1 MRHMMK
7 WFIYLGLLS
16 LFGMLSFHAHADTS
30 SCRTTRDQWVVQVPY
45 AIGFAPG
52 TADWTPVSAPI
63 QSTGAD
69 FYSCDGGGD
78 AWRSIG
84 FVEMDNAVGTVVG
97 EDGAPRHVY
106 KTQIDGIGYALG
118 FREQQ
123 YCGADAVRYIDGTSP
138 VSGNESRRICDTS
151 QNPAFASASTY
162 KLQFYVVFYKIP
174 TTGAMPDDNANSQ
187 EQQVGSLVL
196 QAGDSEASAA
206 NVVTPV
212 QIHLAS
218 FTVRRTSCTVGTR
231 SILVPMGT
239 VSQNE
244 FHGIGSRV
252 GGRHFSIPVTCENN
266 TAVKIGFFGDTA
278 PANTQALALTKQQ
291 DGASGVGI
299 ELVYGDNT
307 GSVQGQT
314 VQWNTPQVPVMG
326 QVGDNQTQIFWFD
339 AHYIQTEDKI
349 TAGKADAMATFN
361 MIYN

>member
-1 MRHMMK
+1 MRHLLK

-16 LFGMLSFHAHADTS
+16 LFGMMSFHAHAQTS
-30 SCRTTRDQWVVQVPY
+30 TCRTTRDQWVVQVPY

-52 TADWTPVSAPI
+52 TADWTPISAPI
-63 QSTGAD
+63 QSTGEN
-69 FYSCDGGGD
+69 FYSCEGGNDG
-78 AWRSIG
+78 WRSIG
-84 FVEMDNAVGTVVG
+84 FIEMDNPVGSVVG
-97 EDGAPRHVY
+97 EDGTSRHVY

-138 VSGNESRRICDTS
+138 MSGNESRRICDAS
-151 QNPAFASASTY
+151 QAPAFASASTY

-174 TTGAMPDDNANSQ
+174 TTNAMPNDNANSQ
-187 EQQVGSLVL
+187 QQNVGSVVL

-206 NVVTPV
+206 NVATPV
-212 QIHLAS
+212 QIYLAS
-218 FTVRRTSCTVGTR
+218 FTVRRTSCMVGSR

-244 FHGIGSRV
+244 FHGIGSRAG
-252 GGRHFSIPVTCENN
+252 GGRFTIPVTCENS
-266 TAVKIGFFGDTA
+266 TAVKIGFFGDTT

-291 DGASGVGI
+291 DSASGVGI

-307 GSVQGQT
+307 GSVQGQA

-326 QVGDNQTQIFWFD
+326 PVGDNHTETFGFE
-339 AHYIQTEDKI
+339 ARYIQTEEKI
-349 TAGKADAMATFN
+349 SAGKADAMATFN
-361 MIYN
+361 LIYN